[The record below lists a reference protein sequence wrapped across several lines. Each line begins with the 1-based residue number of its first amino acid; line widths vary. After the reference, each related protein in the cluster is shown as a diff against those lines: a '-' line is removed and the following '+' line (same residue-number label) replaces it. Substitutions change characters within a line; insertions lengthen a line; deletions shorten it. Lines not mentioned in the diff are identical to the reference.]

1 MITKYNNFINE
12 NSNTDDLE
20 LTNFRQSIEGY
31 GEPKEKYSYS
41 NNEDVD
47 KTYDIIESI
56 IFNNLVAQKMLS
68 YNNEVDAE
76 LDNNIEQDFKF
87 LDSVNAEFSKGEL
100 NIGDTPKDVF
110 IKEYIKHSM
119 K

>member
-41 NNEDVD
+41 
-47 KTYDIIESI
+47 
-56 IFNNLVAQKMLS
+56 
-68 YNNEVDAE
+68 NNEVDAE